1 MLETVVRAL
10 QPVTTDEVG
19 FRVLCEEAQIRWLR
33 APYVLKLAERGGP
46 LPRYQD
52 LEENGIIVG
61 RPPSGRMLSVSH
73 GWDSQLHVSPT
84 GDKIKELAGML
95 CRLGATSD
103 EDAVFLD
110 YCSLSQA
117 APKAGLAHDYYV
129 EANGID
135 ALPLRG
141 RTAEDNRRFG
151 FSLWEMSRMYAYS
164 RMEVIVLP
172 QRARPELFPC
182 GPDCWGIVAKAPYEN
197 RGWCCSEYSIARL
210 NGRIVNGSDPDV
222 VAVESARQWP
232 ADVEGYSAM
241 MEVSAAAPVSFTN
254 KGDRDAVCFIF
265 YRVCFGMKH
274 AFLPDEFEVSGCV
287 MPALEELS
295 AADHSL
301 VGSGSA
307 CGFNSGSDSS
317 SVRCRG

>member
-117 APKAGLAHDYYV
+117 APKAGLHTITTSRQTVSTRYRCA
-129 EANGID
+129 G
-135 ALPLRG
+135 G
-141 RTAEDNRRFG
+141 RRRT
-151 FSLWEMSRMYAYS
+151 
-164 RMEVIVLP
+164 IVDSVFRCGRCP
-172 QRARPELFPC
+172 VCTPTRAWR
-182 GPDCWGIVAKAPYEN
+182 
-197 RGWCCSEYSIARL
+197 
-210 NGRIVNGSDPDV
+210 
-222 VAVESARQWP
+222 
-232 ADVEGYSAM
+232 
-241 MEVSAAAPVSFTN
+241 
-254 KGDRDAVCFIF
+254 
-265 YRVCFGMKH
+265 
-274 AFLPDEFEVSGCV
+274 
-287 MPALEELS
+287 
-295 AADHSL
+295 
-301 VGSGSA
+301 
-307 CGFNSGSDSS
+307 
-317 SVRCRG
+317 